1 VFIAVSLFRIMVHR
15 FSLMVSYG
23 LCRAVR
29 GVRPAH
35 SLLYSRLFHGS
46 TQHVVSLEAFS

>member
-1 VFIAVSLFRIMVHR
+1 VAFRIFRIMVHR

-35 SLLYSRLFHGS
+35 SLLYSRLLHGS
-46 TQHVVSLEAFS
+46 TQHVAFGGQS